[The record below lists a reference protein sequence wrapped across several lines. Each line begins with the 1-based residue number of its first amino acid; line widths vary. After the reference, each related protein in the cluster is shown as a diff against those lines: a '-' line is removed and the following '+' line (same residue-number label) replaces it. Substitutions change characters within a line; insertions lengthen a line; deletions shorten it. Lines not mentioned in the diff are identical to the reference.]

1 MRDDY
6 LSLDR
11 APAAGLLAPRREMS
25 GHFGLRVLLG
35 WIWGFCVLLGVESWV
50 TAPQHVSAVS
60 ISAIGRLFAIHLPQI
75 L

>member
-6 LSLDR
+6 LSLDQ

-35 WIWGFCVLLGVESWV
+35 WIWGFCVLLGVES
-50 TAPQHVSAVS
+50 
-60 ISAIGRLFAIHLPQI
+60 
-75 L
+75 